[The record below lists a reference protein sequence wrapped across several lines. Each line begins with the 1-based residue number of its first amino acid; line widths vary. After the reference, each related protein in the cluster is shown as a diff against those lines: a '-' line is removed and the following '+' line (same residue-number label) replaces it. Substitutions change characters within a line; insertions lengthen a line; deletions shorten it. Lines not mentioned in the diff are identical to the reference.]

1 MKSIKAILISITISV
16 LSQGSAMEK
25 QGYQKD
31 LPSFSKIPTD
41 VQAYIFSYLD
51 QGNFLKASQSCHEWR
66 TAAFKAGEN
75 KSLTVSKRKLDQ
87 ADCQVL
93 LDVPFCGLS
102 LYRCQLGNQ
111 VIFTLSQNK
120 RLKKLYLGCS
130 NIGDKGLKE
139 LANGNLIN
147 LITLSV
153 HEDYIGEEGL
163 KELAN
168 GNLTEL
174 NILRLDYN
182 TIGDKGGKELL
193 NGNLTRLNTLDLG
206 YNNIGK
212 EVKEFL
218 KKNNPLIRINF

>member
-139 LANGNLIN
+139 LANGNL
-147 LITLSV
+147 
-153 HEDYIGEEGL
+153 
-163 KELAN
+163 
-168 GNLTEL
+168 TEL